1 MSDDATTCS
10 HRSEYIDT
18 VTEFLAG
25 GRRRIDRVLAP
36 GYVDGVETLDL
47 EELRVRR
54 ADADQ
59 EEVDLSYAR
68 RLLQGRLDIL
78 RAEQAGRRG
87 DGPAAFE
94 QRSAAEIVPALSRI
108 LGDEQRQTRGLG
120 RHVSGATPSRV
131 GEHRREAERAVA
143 DVGGS
148 DLGAMTDVQLAE
160 AIAKLAD
167 IESRVSRSRRQVQ
180 SVVDLLTEEIA
191 RRDQTREVGVAAR

>member
-1 MSDDATTCS
+1 M
-10 HRSEYIDT
+10 
-18 VTEFLAG
+18 TEFLPG

-36 GYVDGVETLDL
+36 GFVDAVDALDL

-78 RAEQAGRRG
+78 RAEQASRSG
-87 DGPAAFE
+87 DGPLS
-94 QRSAAEIVPALSRI
+94 QQPRTDVEIVAALSRI
-108 LGDEQRQTRGLG
+108 LADESRQTRGLG
-120 RHVSGATPSRV
+120 RHVSTSAPSRV

-148 DLGAMTDVQLAE
+148 DLRALDDAQLAQ
-160 AIAKLAD
+160 AIANLAD

-180 SVVDLLTEEIA
+180 GVVDVLTEEIA
-191 RRDQTREVGVAAR
+191 RRYAAGEVGAGVR

>member
-1 MSDDATTCS
+1 
-10 HRSEYIDT
+10 
-18 VTEFLAG
+18 VTEFLPG

-36 GYVDGVETLDL
+36 GFVDGINGLDL

-78 RAEQAGRRG
+78 RAEQDARRG
-87 DGPAAFE
+87 DGPLRVPP
-94 QRSAAEIVPALSRI
+94 RSDVEIVAALSRI
-108 LGDEQRQTRGLG
+108 LADDGARQTRGLG
-120 RHVSGATPSRV
+120 KHTSASPSRV

-148 DLGAMTDVQLAE
+148 DLAALDDVQLAE
-160 AIAKLAD
+160 AIANLAD
-167 IESRVSRSRRQVQ
+167 IEARVSRSRRQVQ
-180 SVVDLLTEEIA
+180 GVVDVLTEEIA
-191 RRDQTREVGVAAR
+191 RRYAAGEVGAGVR

>member
-1 MSDDATTCS
+1 
-10 HRSEYIDT
+10 
-18 VTEFLAG
+18 VTEFLPG

-36 GYVDGVETLDL
+36 GFVDDVETLDL

-78 RAEQAGRRG
+78 RAEQASRRG
-87 DGPAAFE
+87 DGPFSY
-94 QRSAAEIVPALSRI
+94 QPRSDVEIVAALSRI
-108 LGDEQRQTRGLG
+108 LGDENRQTRGMG
-120 RHVSGATPSRV
+120 RHVSSSTPSRI

-148 DLGAMTDVQLAE
+148 DLGSLDDVQLAE
-160 AIAKLAD
+160 AVANLAD

-180 SVVDLLTEEIA
+180 GVVDVLTEEIA
-191 RRDQTREVGVAAR
+191 RRYAAGEVGVGVR

>member
-1 MSDDATTCS
+1 M
-10 HRSEYIDT
+10 
-18 VTEFLAG
+18 TEFLPG

-78 RAEQAGRRG
+78 RAEQASRRG
-87 DGPAAFE
+87 DGPATL
-94 QRSAAEIVPALSRI
+94 QPRSDVEIVAALSRI
-108 LGDEQRQTRGLG
+108 LADENRQTRGLG
-120 RHVSGATPSRV
+120 RHVATSTPSRV

-148 DLGAMTDVQLAE
+148 DLAALDDVQLAE
-160 AIAKLAD
+160 AIANLAD
-167 IESRVSRSRRQVQ
+167 IEARVSRSRRQVQ
-180 SVVDLLTEEIA
+180 GVVDLLTEEIA
-191 RRDQTREVGVAAR
+191 RRYAAGEVGVGTR

>member
-1 MSDDATTCS
+1 M
-10 HRSEYIDT
+10 
-18 VTEFLAG
+18 TEFLAG

-36 GYVDGVETLDL
+36 AFIEGIEGLEL

-78 RAEQAGRRG
+78 RAEQASRRG
-87 DGPAAFE
+87 DGPFSH
-94 QRSAAEIVPALSRI
+94 QPRTDAEIVAALSRI
-108 LGDEQRQTRGLG
+108 LADEQRQTRGLG
-120 RHVSGATPSRV
+120 RHVAGATPSRV
-131 GEHRREAERAVA
+131 GEHRREAERAVS

-148 DLGAMTDVQLAE
+148 DLVALSDVQLAE
-160 AIAKLAD
+160 AVAKLAD
-167 IESRVSRSRRQVQ
+167 IEARVSRSRRQVQ

-191 RRDQTREVGVAAR
+191 RRYQAGEVGVGAR